1 MATQTCE
8 TDPATV
14 QDPEVQAETPP
25 SDPGQTSTDMTENN
39 NRLIQY
45 IRSMPLVSI
54 LFSRS
59 ISNDSFSN
67 VSNRIFVYKCLM
79 SFHLLIL
86 VALVVLTSFAIYYY
100 NIRFYKIQT
109 RPSET
114 LIVCWLLRAIWHTVN
129 SSWSLRYHYI
139 GARNGPNLKL
149 SQTFYNIASILW
161 ISLTVVFLGVSPRE
175 DLKTVSS
182 RICYFLLWLTI
193 ASYVVPMLAYTFIC
207 ILLYVTLLIVIYFR
221 HGSIPLTSTA
231 MPVSL
236 LKKLKVER
244 YRDVLKKI
252 DSLEESVELGENYTN
267 TSESETTVSQ
277 DSQQDQ
283 NSSETKSKPPKDVL
297 FECVNNSEMLDEHL
311 CSICILNINDV
322 DKVFLLP
329 CDMRHLFHRDCLKKW
344 FKRSSECPICRTNIT
359 QILSKKD
366 KEKQSKKNA
375 SREPENDVQELNDVV
390 THSSSTSQN
399 SPNNSYNRD
408 PESDYDDS
416 YSECDVSSQSL
427 DPEVPTETTSEYK
440 LRMIM
445 ESFRDPKSRFLV
457 DSSTQDTFLDMESGN
472 SVSLDPVVSPVNTG
486 YQKLPL
492 ESTEDSVP
500 VLPLENT
507 ENDSEVSLEVTE
519 NDSVLPL
526 ESTEND
532 SEVSLEV
539 TTGILD
545 STVRLEPHDLS
556 PDTELENTEDLGSY
570 VPLEPPKDT
579 SEVKFENNKNL
590 DSNVELEAFFDNLE
604 LELESNIDVELGN
617 VNVEIV

>member
-1 MATQTCE
+1 MATQTYE
-8 TDPATV
+8 TDPAAALET
-14 QDPEVQAETPP
+14 EFQAENPDSEP
-25 SDPGQTSTDMTENN
+25 SQISSDLTENN

-54 LFSRS
+54 LFTRN

-67 VSNRIFVYKCLM
+67 ASNRIFIFKCLM

-86 VALVVLTSFAIYYY
+86 ITLVALTSFAIYYY

-139 GARNGPNLKL
+139 GVRNGPNLKL

-221 HGSIPLTSTA
+221 HGSIPLSSTA
-231 MPVSL
+231 MPVNL

-252 DSLEESVELGENYTN
+252 DSSEESVELAEAEVKN
-267 TSESETTVSQ
+267 SDSETTLSQ
-277 DSQQDQ
+277 GAQ
-283 NSSETKSKPPKDVL
+283 KPPSNPQVNSKNIKDVL

-359 QILSKKD
+359 QILSGKD
-366 KEKQSKKNA
+366 KKAESKKVVP
-375 SREPENDVQELNDVV
+375 REPESNEHELVDIVI
-390 THSSSTSQN
+390 HSSSTSHHTPSQ
-399 SPNNSYNRD
+399 Y
-408 PESDYDDS
+408 DS
-416 YSECDVSSQSL
+416 YSESEFDDSENL
-427 DPEVPTETTSEYK
+427 DSG
-440 LRMIM
+440 
-445 ESFRDPKSRFLV
+445 
-457 DSSTQDTFLDMESGN
+457 LDLGN
-472 SVSLDPVVSPVNTG
+472 SED
-486 YQKLPL
+486 L
-492 ESTEDSVP
+492 EAQFEGINKPEEMENSEDSKVQFEKTEEP
-500 VLPLENT
+500 ETKLEDT
-507 ENDSEVSLEVTE
+507 NDNLVV
-519 NDSVLPL
+519 
-526 ESTEND
+526 
-532 SEVSLEV
+532 
-539 TTGILD
+539 
-545 STVRLEPHDLS
+545 
-556 PDTELENTEDLGSY
+556 ELENI
-570 VPLEPPKDT
+570 V
-579 SEVKFENNKNL
+579 
-590 DSNVELEAFFDNLE
+590 
-604 LELESNIDVELGN
+604 DVELGN
-617 VNVEIV
+617 VGNAEKA